1 MLLNNNL
8 HVVIRSCDRGS
19 IQSKRIVNKTEC
31 TLRCVNSLLRNLR
44 DIDNADVYIIDDRSS
59 DHLREGLSDICEAH
73 KQYYQTPSKINFLGE
88 RNTEGQSP
96 HVQSRYSVK
105 LAYDYIYT
113 LPDEDYVYIMDDD
126 QLHCDDAVT
135 KMISAWEYL
144 SSISPEHDIG
154 IFPQCFVQLF
164 PYKQN
169 YFAHAYVRPCHVVP
183 TPVGFYRTT
192 WYTQETFML
201 KAKVFKKYKDIF
213 DTLQTTGSDPAIWE
227 GNTISEVWQRPD
239 FMMFMPLHPDLM
251 HMSVAQDKPF
261 YWSKE
266 FVINLWE
273 KNKTPWS
280 IPENSY
286 LNLNEVV
293 F

>member
-31 TLRCVNSLLRNLR
+31 TLRCVNSILRNLR

-88 RNTEGQSP
+88 RNTEGQNP

-144 SSISPEHDIG
+144 KSISPEHDIG

-164 PYKQN
+164 PFKQN

-213 DTLQTTGSDPAIWE
+213 DKLQTTGSDPAIWE
-227 GNTISEVWQRPD
+227 GNTISDIWQRDD

-251 HMSVAQDKPF
+251 HMSIAQDKPF

-273 KNKTPWS
+273 TNKTPWS

-286 LNLNEVV
+286 LNLNEVI

>member
-1 MLLNNNL
+1 MFLTNNL
-8 HVVIRSCDRGS
+8 HIVIRTCDRGS

-31 TLRCVNSLLRNLR
+31 ALRCLNSVFRNIK
-44 DIDNADVYIIDDRSS
+44 DFDNVDVKIFDDRSS
-59 DHLREGLSDICEAH
+59 QHLRNGITEMSEKSGKSVSIE
-73 KQYYQTPSKINFLGE
+73 FLGE
-88 RNTEGQSP
+88 RDTEGQSP

-126 QLHCDDAVT
+126 QLHQDNAIT
-135 KMISAWEYL
+135 RMISAWEYL
-144 SSISPEHDIG
+144 NNFTPEHDIG

-164 PYKQN
+164 PYPN
-169 YFAHAYVRPCHVVP
+169 NGFAYAYVRPCHVVP

-227 GNTISEVWQRPD
+227 GNTISEVWQKPD
-239 FMMFMPLHPDLM
+239 FMMFMPLEPDLM
-251 HMSVAQDKPF
+251 HMSVAGDKPF
-261 YWSKE
+261 YWSNE
-266 FVINLWE
+266 DVINLWE
-273 KNKTPWS
+273 RNKNPWS
-280 IPENSY
+280 LSENSY
-286 LNLNEVV
+286 LKLDV
-293 F
+293 